1 MNEVGKFVMRDL
13 KHIDINYAWNLEK
26 RVKELCSYIYKA
38 YGYRIKLNDYNGED
52 TIEFDFIPS
61 HIELQGRCAETHDET
76 SVIPIINC
84 GQIYHVSYESFLW
97 IIIMK
102 KKMEVVKMS
111 YTIEEAIEL
120 DNKGIININDYV
132 YCVVT
137 NKVYLEKEVC

>member
-1 MNEVGKFVMRDL
+1 MKKKKVAM
-13 KHIDINYAWNLEK
+13 
-26 RVKELCSYIYKA
+26 
-38 YGYRIKLNDYNGED
+38 
-52 TIEFDFIPS
+52 
-61 HIELQGRCAETHDET
+61 
-76 SVIPIINC
+76 
-84 GQIYHVSYESFLW
+84 

-120 DNKGIININDYV
+120 DDKGIININDYV